1 MKMKKVLAVVMAAAM
16 TLSLAACGGGDD
28 KQTNNNTPA
37 SGNDSNTS
45 ANADTN
51 SNADNNDADTPSDSQ
66 GEEIVIKVFSNL
78 PDRTSGQGLV
88 EQQLFDAYMSENPN
102 VRIVVEALDDE
113 AYKTKF
119 RAYATGS
126 EMPDL
131 VNIWAQPGF
140 IDEVIDA
147 GLLAELN
154 PADYDDYGF
163 PNGALD
169 GCMRDGKLY
178 GLTRNTD
185 IMCFFYNAKMF
196 EDNGWSVPTTYNEL
210 IALGETISAAG
221 VIPVSMDGG
230 DKWPIAIW
238 ITDLMAKI
246 DGSGVMQKTHDA
258 IAAGDFS
265 DPTFVKAATLLQQA
279 ANSGL
284 FQTGFETSDY
294 GTAMNLF
301 TNGQA
306 AMFYMGSWEMSMATS
321 EDIPAEIR
329 DNIRVFTM
337 PVVEDG
343 AGSATDIAAW
353 NGGAY
358 AVTANAAQRE
368 EAIKLLNYMFRPD
381 GWTKIAWENG
391 VCMSAQDF
399 SAYQTGNETELQ
411 KQLMEVFKNAT
422 NVSGTPINDMGTSA
436 FKTTCE
442 DATQELAISKITPQ
456 EYLDKLAAACN

>member
-1 MKMKKVLAVVMAAAM
+1 MKKKRFLAAVMAAAM
-16 TLSLAACGGGDD
+16 VFSLAACGDD
-28 KQTNNNTPA
+28 NKTASNTPA
-37 SGNDSNTS
+37 SNTS
-45 ANADTN
+45 TE
-51 SNADNNDADTPSDSQ
+51 SNASTPADAPA
-66 GEEIVIKVFSNL
+66 EEVVIKVFSNL

-88 EQQLFDAYMSENPN
+88 EQTLFDAYMAENPN
-102 VRIVVEALDDE
+102 VKIEVEALDDE

-119 RAYATGS
+119 KAYATGS

-154 PADYDDYGF
+154 PDDYADYGF

-169 GCMRDGKLY
+169 GCIKDGKLY

-185 IMCFFYNAKMF
+185 MMCFFYNEKMF
-196 EDNGWSVPTTYNEL
+196 NDNGWAIPTTYAEL
-210 IALGETISAAG
+210 VALADTINAAG
-221 VIPVSMDGG
+221 IIPVAMDGG

-238 ITDLMAKI
+238 ITDVVTKL
-246 DGSGVMQKTHDA
+246 DGSGVMAKTHDA

-265 DPTFVKAATLLQQA
+265 DPSFAQAAALLQEA
-279 ANSGL
+279 AEAGL

-306 AMFYMGSWEMSMATS
+306 AMFYMGSWEMSMATNQ
-321 EDIPAEIR
+321 DIPAEVR
-329 DNIRVFTM
+329 DNIRMFTM
-337 PVVEDG
+337 PVVEG
-343 AGSATDIAAW
+343 GKGTATDIAAW

-358 AVTANAAQRE
+358 AVTANAAQKE

-399 SAYQTGNETELQ
+399 SAYQTGNETPVQ
-411 KQLMEVFKNAT
+411 KQLMEAFKNAS
-422 NVSGTPINDMGTSA
+422 NISGTPINDMGNSA
-436 FKTTCE
+436 FKTACE
-442 DATQELAISKITPQ
+442 DLTQELAISKITPDD
-456 EYLDKLAAACN
+456 YLQKLATACQ